1 MLESRDSAGVACGHG
16 VGQQIRTVVIDALAA
31 RYGGAA
37 YATLHMASELADDPD
52 IAGVVLITRAG
63 SLVAEGASSRA
74 DLRLVALPEAR
85 RLELVRRVTWQAV
98 RLPRLL
104 RAESPAVLV
113 TWSGMLPRRSRSPVI
128 CYLANPLVF
137 ARGGLG
143 NRLRRW
149 AVRRTA
155 SAATHVLVPTAGMGE
170 FVEREL
176 GRRPDVAPLGVDRA
190 AFRPA
195 ASPGDEILCVGD
207 PYRHKRHE
215 VLLAAWSALR
225 APRPRLRLIGDL
237 RVDRGHAANLTRL
250 VRRHRADGEIV
261 LQTGLAHDELVR
273 AYHAARVFVL
283 TSEHESFCLPLL
295 EAQACGVPAVVR
307 DLPALRESSGGAAVF
322 VSGDDPGAWA
332 AAVTRLLT
340 DDAAHAAARAAG
352 LANAERSGWE
362 RTAAAI
368 RDRTL
373 A

>member
-1 MLESRDSAGVACGHG
+1 MLESRDSADLARSDRKGRQA
-16 VGQQIRTVVIDALAA
+16 RTVVIDALAA
-31 RYGGAA
+31 RDGGAA
-37 YATLHMASELADDPD
+37 YATLNMATELAGDPD
-52 IAGVVLITRAG
+52 IAGVVLIARAG
-63 SLVAEGASSRA
+63 SLVADGARPRPG
-74 DLRLVALPEAR
+74 LRLVTLRGAR
-85 RLELVRRVTWQAV
+85 RLELPRRVGWEAV

-104 RAESPAVLV
+104 RETSPAVLV

-155 SAATHVLVPTAGMGE
+155 GTAAHVLVPTAGMGE
-170 FVEREL
+170 LVEAQL
-176 GRRPDVAPLGVDRA
+176 GRRPEIVPLGVDLA

-195 ASPGDEILCVGD
+195 TAPGEEILCVAD

-215 VLLAAWSALR
+215 VLLAAWSALP

-237 RVDRGHAANLTRL
+237 RVDPAHAPELRRL
-250 VRRHRADGEIV
+250 VARHRESGEIV
-261 LQTGLAHDELVR
+261 LETGISHEELIG
-273 AYHAARVFVL
+273 AYHAARVFLL

-307 DLPALRESSGGAAVF
+307 DMPSLRESSGGAAVF
-322 VSGDDPGAWA
+322 VSGDEPEAWA
-332 AAVTRLLT
+332 TAVARLLS
-340 DDAAHAAARAAG
+340 DDAAHAAARESG
-352 LANAERSGWE
+352 LANAERSGWQ
-362 RTAAAI
+362 RTAAGI
-368 RDRTL
+368 RERAL